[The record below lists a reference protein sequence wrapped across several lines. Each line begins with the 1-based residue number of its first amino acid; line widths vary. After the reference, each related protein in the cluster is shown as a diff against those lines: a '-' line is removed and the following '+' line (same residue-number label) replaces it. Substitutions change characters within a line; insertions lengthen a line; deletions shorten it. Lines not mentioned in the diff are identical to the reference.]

1 MSHFTV
7 SGSGHLTCTSTGHF
21 TVQEPTVVGVVG
33 GGLGGGSGGGESGG
47 GLSGSSTLPGSTPSW
62 DQAFRYREGFNQE
75 RSSGTSLSTVK
86 TNARFGTAAS
96 YFADLTWKGTSYT
109 ETEMENSYLIMDQYH
124 LGYERRPG
132 TNDWYHLSRDRYMYL
147 LGLAEFADTP
157 MIKIPSVESGDSAN
171 LMIDDIVDD
180 GNNDVTRLNG
190 WSLADDTPRVENSP
204 NRYNS
209 SSPYG
214 YFDWRNVTY
223 MDSTSTLRTMYN
235 NLVDNEN
242 ITVQDFFTRFVPTDD
257 GDGDATTPDSAFL
270 GMTETLGA
278 FFLCGDW
285 LNLGSSLWLNHIP
298 TYKWDLTTSNTENK
312 THRELFLEYTQTN
325 TSAGY
330 PPVSNNN
337 TPIHDYMMQT
347 GLLTRSTED
356 AVSFV
361 FNNPT

>member
-21 TVQEPTVVGVVG
+21 TVQEPAVV
-33 GGLGGGSGGGESGG
+33 GGLGGGSGGESGG
-47 GLSGSSTLPGSTPSW
+47 GLSGSSTVPGSTPSW
-62 DQAFRYREGFNQE
+62 DQPFAYREGFAATSGSGEATVLSLAQGGNAGPYLADKQWG
-75 RSSGTSLSTVK
+75 SSEYTS
-86 TNARFGTAAS
+86 A
-96 YFADLTWKGTSYT
+96 
-109 ETEMENSYLIMDQYH
+109 NSYLIMDQYH
-124 LGYERRPG
+124 LGYERKPG
-132 TNDWYHLSRDRYMYL
+132 TNDWYHLSRDRNMYL

-157 MIKIPSVESGDSAN
+157 MINIPSVASGDSAN
-171 LMIDDIVDD
+171 LMIDAIVDPDD
-180 GNNDVTRLNG
+180 GTNDVTRLNG
-190 WSLADDTPRVENSP
+190 WSLKSDTPAVYNSP

-223 MDSTSTLRTMYN
+223 MGSTSTLRTMYD
-235 NLVDNEN
+235 NLVDNES
-242 ITVQDFFTRFVPTDD
+242 ITVQDFFTRFVPTND
-257 GDGDATTPDSAFL
+257 GDGDATTPDSAFM

-285 LNLGSSLWLNHIP
+285 LNLGSSLWLNHKP
-298 TYKWDLTTSNTENK
+298 TTKWNSTSNTEDK
-312 THRELFLEYTQTN
+312 THRQLFLEYTQTVD
-325 TSAGY
+325 TVTDAR
-330 PPVSNNN
+330 PVSNNNN

-347 GLLTRSTED
+347 GLLTRSTDD

>member
-1 MSHFTV
+1 MAHFTI
-7 SGSGHLTCTSTGHF
+7 SGTGHLTFTGTGHI
-21 TVQEPTVVGVVG
+21 TIQEPVVEGVVG
-33 GGLGGGSGGGESGG
+33 GGSGG
-47 GLSGSSTLPGSTPSW
+47 GLSGSSTVPGSTPSW
-62 DQAFRYREGFNQE
+62 DQPFAYREGFQATPSIYDEEYVLSLAQGGNAGPYLADKQWG
-75 RSSGTSLSTVK
+75 SSEYTS
-86 TNARFGTAAS
+86 
-96 YFADLTWKGTSYT
+96 AD
-109 ETEMENSYLIMDQYH
+109 SYLMMDQYH
-124 LGYERRPG
+124 LGAERKPG
-132 TNDWYHLSRDRYMYL
+132 TDNWYHLSRDRYMYL

-157 MIKIPSVESGDSAN
+157 TIKIPDGDSVN
-171 LMIDDIVDD
+171 VMIDAIVDD

-190 WSLADDTPRVENSP
+190 WSLADDTPAVYNSP
-204 NRYNS
+204 NRYNA

-223 MDSTSTLRTMYN
+223 MGSTSTLRTMYN

-312 THRELFLEYTQTN
+312 THRDLFLEYTQTVDSV
-325 TSAGY
+325 TGVR
-330 PPVSNNN
+330 PVSPNNN
-337 TPIHDYMMQT
+337 TPIHDYMVQT
-347 GLLTRSTED
+347 GLLTRSTD
-356 AVSFV
+356 DTVSFE